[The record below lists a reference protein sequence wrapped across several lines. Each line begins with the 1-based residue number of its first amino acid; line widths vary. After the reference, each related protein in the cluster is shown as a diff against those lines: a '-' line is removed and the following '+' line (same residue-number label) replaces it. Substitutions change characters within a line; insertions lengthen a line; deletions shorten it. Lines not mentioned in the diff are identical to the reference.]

1 MSVGARFR
9 PAVPT
14 AGGEEE
20 AEADEQG
27 VSLTMPF
34 HQRVAM
40 VRAARGCSQA
50 VAMRLVMK
58 ERAGTKASKRAAA
71 AAAAGGGKGGNGA
84 DGAADGFGCVVASR
98 PPDAGA
104 LAAQRAR
111 QESAAAALT
120 LTLAPD
126 PNPNPEPDPNPDPE
140 PEPSP

>member
-58 ERAGTKASKRAAA
+58 ERAGTKASKRA

>member
-14 AGGEEE
+14 AGGAEE

-58 ERAGTKASKRAAA
+58 ERAGTKASKRA

>member
-71 AAAAGGGKGGNGA
+71 AAAAGKGGNGA